1 MSPGEFRRL
10 GHQMVDWIASYWE
23 RAHEYPV
30 MSRAKPGEVFD
41 SIAEHAPE
49 QGMGREGWDGLLE
62 EIERSIMPG
71 ITHWQSPNFFAYFPA
86 NVSGPAVLGELLSAG
101 LGVQGMLWQTSPAC
115 TELEMR
121 VLDWLGEA
129 IGLPEAFLWRSRS
142 VGGGVIQGTASEA
155 ALVAMVAARSRAR
168 AATGGDAQDKTLVAY
183 ASEQAHSSILKAA
196 LLCGLCKDASDKRSL
211 RLVATGPDHSM
222 NPQELERLMNLDIL
236 SGDRPFFVC
245 ASVGTTGSTAI
256 DRIDAIANVINKVR
270 IPAIVGKPWLHVDAA
285 HAGAACI
292 CPEFRPWL
300 QGVEQADSICFNPHK
315 WLLTNFDC
323 DCFWTRDHRAIVDA
337 MSVTPEYLRNAATES
352 GRVVDFRDWQVP
364 LGRRFRSLKLWM
376 VIKHYGLEGL
386 RAHVR
391 EHVRL
396 AKLFEELVLADAR
409 FETCA
414 HRTMNLVCFRLRP
427 VAGET
432 PSQTDARN
440 RELMDRVNAEGRI
453 YLTHT
458 ALPVWEGGKRV
469 AGAARLVLRMA
480 IGATHTR
487 EEHVRGAWEIM
498 QESAERR

>member
-1 MSPGEFRRL
+1 MTPQPVPHMTPDEFRRL
-10 GHQMVDWIASYWE
+10 GHQMVDWIAAYWE
-23 RAHEYPV
+23 RAENYPV
-30 MSRAKPGEVFD
+30 LSRSKPGEIFD
-41 SIAEHAPE
+41 AIPEHAPE
-49 QGMGREGWDGLLE
+49 QGMDAHGWQSLFEDVE
-62 EIERSIMPG
+62 QTIMPG

-155 ALVAMVAARSRAR
+155 ALVAMIAARNRAR
-168 AATGGDAQDKTLVAY
+168 AATGGDAQDRTLVAY

-196 LLCGLCKDASDKRSL
+196 LICGLCKDASDKRSL
-211 RLVATGPDHSM
+211 RLVATGPDHAM
-222 NPQELERLMNLDIL
+222 NPAELERLMNLDIL

-245 ASVGTTGSTAI
+245 ASVGTTSSTAV
-256 DRIDAIANVINKVR
+256 DRVDAIAAVINKVR

-292 CPEFRPWL
+292 CPEHRWML
-300 QGVEQADSICFNPHK
+300 AGIEHADSVCFNPHK

-376 VIKHYGLEGL
+376 VIRHYGLEGL
-386 RAHVR
+386 RAYIR
-391 EHVRL
+391 EHVGF
-396 AKLFEELVLADAR
+396 AQLFESLVNGDGR

-414 HRTMNLVCFRLRP
+414 PRTLNLVC
-427 VAGET
+427 
-432 PSQTDARN
+432 
-440 RELMDRVNAEGRI
+440 
-453 YLTHT
+453 
-458 ALPVWEGGKRV
+458 
-469 AGAARLVLRMA
+469 
-480 IGATHTR
+480 
-487 EEHVRGAWEIM
+487 
-498 QESAERR
+498 